1 MSSASSW
8 TPRGI
13 VGGQAAQRRFRLL
26 RWPAAPALDPFV
38 DYYWIVRWDLAGEEP
53 YQVNVLTHPCVHL
66 VFEPRGALIYGVVRG
81 VFTYRQEGA
90 GRIFG
95 VRFRP
100 GCFRPFL
107 GSAVSA
113 ITDRSLGAGAV
124 LGTDVSAVERAVA
137 AAADEEEAAAAAV
150 DRFLSAVAPAPDPAA
165 QAVARMVEAAAADLT
180 ITRVGELARRLGV
193 GTRTLQRLFAAYVGV
208 PPKWV
213 IQRYR
218 LHEAAERAV
227 LGPDVDWARLA
238 ADLGYYD
245 QAHLIRDF
253 TTILGASPARYARAT
268 TNRL

>member
-1 MSSASSW
+1 
-8 TPRGI
+8 
-13 VGGQAAQRRFRLL
+13 VGGQAARRRFRLL

-38 DYYWIVRWDLAGEEP
+38 DYYWIVSWDLAGEEP
-53 YQVNVLTHPCVHL
+53 YQVSVLTHPCVHL

-81 VFTYRQEGA
+81 VFSYRLEGA
-90 GRIFG
+90 GRVFG

-113 ITDRSLGAGAV
+113 ITDRSLGAGEII
-124 LGTDVSAVERAVA
+124 GTDASAVARSVA
-137 AAADEEEAAAAAV
+137 AAADEEEAAAAV
-150 DRFLSAVAPAPDPAA
+150 DCFLSTVAPAPDPAA
-165 QAVARMVEAAAADLT
+165 QAVARMVEVAAADLA
-180 ITRVGELARRLGV
+180 ITRVDELARRLGV

-213 IQRYR
+213 IRRYR

-227 LGPDVDWARLA
+227 LGTDVDWPGLA
-238 ADLGYYD
+238 TDLGYCD

-253 TTILGASPARYARAT
+253 TATVGASPARYARAT
-268 TNRL
+268 ANRS

>member
-1 MSSASSW
+1 MTSASSW

-13 VGGQAAQRRFRLL
+13 VGGQAARRRFRLL

-38 DYYWIVRWDLAGEEP
+38 DYYWVVSWDLAGEEP
-53 YQVNVLTHPCVHL
+53 YQVSVLTHPCVHL

-81 VFTYRQEGA
+81 VFTYRLEGA
-90 GRIFG
+90 GRVFG

-113 ITDRSLGAGAV
+113 ITDRSLGAGEII
-124 LGTDVSAVERAVA
+124 GTDASAVARSVA
-137 AAADEEEAAAAAV
+137 AAADEEV
-150 DRFLSAVAPAPDPAA
+150 
-165 QAVARMVEAAAADLT
+165 AAADLA
-180 ITRVGELARRLGV
+180 ITRVDELARRLGV

-213 IQRYR
+213 IRRYR

-227 LGPDVDWARLA
+227 LGTDVDWPGLA
-238 ADLGYYD
+238 TDLGYCD

-253 TTILGASPARYARAT
+253 TATVGASPARYARAT
-268 TNRL
+268 ANRS

>member
-1 MSSASSW
+1 MTSASSW

-13 VGGQAAQRRFRLL
+13 VGGQAARRRFRLL

-38 DYYWIVRWDLAGEEP
+38 DYYWIVSWDLAGEEP
-53 YQVNVLTHPCVHL
+53 YQVSVLTHPCVHL

-81 VFTYRQEGA
+81 VFSYRLEGA
-90 GRIFG
+90 GRVFG

-113 ITDRSLGAGAV
+113 ITDRSLGAGEII
-124 LGTDVSAVERAVA
+124 GTDASAVARAVA
-137 AAADEEEAAAAAV
+137 AAADEEEAAAAV
-150 DRFLSAVAPAPDPAA
+150 DCFLSTVAPAPDPAA
-165 QAVARMVEAAAADLT
+165 QAVARMVEVAAADLA
-180 ITRVGELARRLGV
+180 ITRVDELARRLGV

-213 IQRYR
+213 IRRYR

-227 LGPDVDWARLA
+227 LGTDVDWPGLA
-238 ADLGYYD
+238 TDLGYCD

-253 TTILGASPARYARAT
+253 TATVGASPARYARAT
-268 TNRL
+268 ANRS